1 MKSSPKDFASLHL
14 SFLVGI
20 SLSFSSRTSSGGC
33 SNDSTG
39 DSIDIVKSGAILEE
53 NLALLH
59 ISFIGNIFSKNI
71 ASQDSKIV
79 STCISGTS
87 DFTTKNL

>member
-1 MKSSPKDFASLHL
+1 MKSSPKDFAILYL
-14 SFLVGI
+14 LFLAGT
-20 SLSFSSRTSSGGC
+20 SLSFSSRTSLGGC

-39 DSIDIVKSGAILEE
+39 DSIGIVKSGAILKK

-71 ASQDSKIV
+71 ATRDSKIV
-79 STCISGTS
+79 ST
-87 DFTTKNL
+87 